1 MSTAFNDVPVEGAT
15 CVEEAAPLGV
25 RLKRNF
31 NYSFGQAPVCTHRF
45 WASDREIYDGGRR
58 DINTN
63 WLS

>member
-31 NYSFGQAPVCTHRF
+31 NYSFGQALVCTQRF
-45 WASDREIYDGGRR
+45 WEVIGKFAMVGDAILHKLTR
-58 DINTN
+58 
-63 WLS
+63 